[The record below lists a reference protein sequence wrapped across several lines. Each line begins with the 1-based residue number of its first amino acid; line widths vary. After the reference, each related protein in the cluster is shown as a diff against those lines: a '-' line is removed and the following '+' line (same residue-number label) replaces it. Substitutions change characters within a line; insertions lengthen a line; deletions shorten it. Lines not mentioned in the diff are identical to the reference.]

1 MASLKTATSSHRQ
14 LFIDIEAIA
23 TLSLVQKGLL
33 SPVTGLMDS
42 ATAAEVDKTGV
53 YKGRTFPF
61 SFLLAPS
68 GRRNA
73 EVLKTA
79 AKGET
84 LELMC
89 EGKKRGELTVKEVF
103 PIDPKARVYKIYGTI
118 DNSHPGVENTMNRLG
133 SLAVCGDFS
142 VEFDE
147 VDRTLQKVAEA
158 KAEIGAK
165 HVTGLVMAAR
175 PLHRAHERVIRQ
187 SLDETDLL
195 VIFLTKPYL
204 KDVLPYSLRYAC
216 LEYFVKNYLPAHRVV
231 IIPLE
236 NTYIFAGNN
245 EMILNSIVVTN
256 YGCDR
261 FIVGQ
266 NHAGLGLHY
275 SGGGM
280 STILDN
286 LKGSSLEIKTTG
298 EFVYCDLCKTL
309 VTVQTCPHGHHHHIT
324 YHSES
329 ILTLLLEGILP
340 PAVLMRKEISAMI
353 LDRLFP
359 NRFKN
364 LARLYYDLLP
374 SGGLIEEQNQQK
386 FYLELMK
393 LYQTS
398 SLT

>member
-1 MASLKTATSSHRQ
+1 MASSKTATSNRRQ
-14 LFIDIEAIA
+14 LFIDIEAVA
-23 TLSLVQKGLL
+23 TLAMVQKGLL
-33 SPVTGLMDS
+33 SPLDGLMDS
-42 ATAAEVDKTGV
+42 RTAAEVDQTAL

-68 GRRNA
+68 GKRNA
-73 EVLKTA
+73 QVLKSAET
-79 AKGET
+79 GET
-84 LELMC
+84 LDLIC
-89 EGKKRGELTVKEVF
+89 EGRKRGELSVKEVF
-103 PIDPKARVYKIYGTI
+103 PIDPKARVYKIYGTT
-118 DNSHPGVENTMNRLG
+118 DTTHPGVENTMNRLG
-133 SLAVCGDFS
+133 SLAVCGDYS
-142 VEFDE
+142 VEFEE
-147 VDRTLQKVAEA
+147 VDRTLQRVAEA
-158 KAEIGAK
+158 KAAANAK

-187 SLDETDLL
+187 CLDETDLL

-204 KDVLPYSLRYAC
+204 KDVLPYGLRHAC
-216 LEYFVKNYLPAHRVV
+216 LDFFAKNFLPAHKVV

-236 NTYIFAGNN
+236 NTYIFAGSN
-245 EMILNSIVVTN
+245 EMILNSIVVNN

-286 LKGSSLEIKTTG
+286 LLGVDLEIKTTG

-324 YHSES
+324 YHSDS
-329 ILTLLLEGILP
+329 ILTLLMEGIVP
-340 PAVLMRKEISAMI
+340 PAVLMRKEISAML
-353 LDRLFP
+353 LDKLFP
-359 NRFKN
+359 ARFKN
-364 LARLYYDLLP
+364 LAKLYYDLIP
-374 SGGLIEEQNQQK
+374 SSGLIEEQGQQK
-386 FYLELMK
+386 FYMELMK

>member
-1 MASLKTATSSHRQ
+1 MASSKTATNNRRQ
-14 LFIDIEAIA
+14 LFIDVEAVA
-23 TLSLVQKGLL
+23 TLAMVQKGLL
-33 SPVTGLMDS
+33 SPVTGLMSS
-42 ATAAEVDKTGV
+42 AEAAEVDKTALHNG
-53 YKGRTFPF
+53 KTFPF

-68 GRRNA
+68 GKRNA

-79 AKGET
+79 AKGEM
-84 LELMC
+84 LDLIC

-103 PIDPKARVYKIYGTI
+103 PIDPKARVYKIYGTT
-118 DNSHPGVENTMNRLG
+118 DTSHPGVENTFNRLG
-133 SLAVCGDFS
+133 SLAVCGDYT
-142 VEFDE
+142 VEFEE
-147 VDRTLQKVAEA
+147 VDRTLQKVADA
-158 KAEIGAK
+158 KAAAHAK

-187 SLDETDLL
+187 ALGETDLL

-204 KDVLPYSLRYAC
+204 KDVLPYGLRYAC
-216 LEYFVKNYLPAHRVV
+216 LDYFVKNFLPAHKVV
-231 IIPLE
+231 VIPLE
-236 NTYIFAGNN
+236 NTYIFAGSN
-245 EMILNSIVVTN
+245 EMILNSIVVNN
-256 YGCDR
+256 YGCNR

-280 STILDN
+280 STILDD
-286 LKGSSLEIKTTG
+286 LIGVDLEIKTTG

-324 YHSES
+324 YHSDS

-340 PAVLMRKEISAMI
+340 PAVLMRKEISAML
-353 LDRLFP
+353 LDKLFP
-359 NRFKN
+359 TRFKN
-364 LARLYYDLLP
+364 LAKLYYDLIP
-374 SGGLIEEQNQQK
+374 TSGLIEDQSQQK
-386 FYLELMK
+386 FYMELMK